1 MMFVTARSKWIG
13 ALISAG
19 PLGSEAIMKERK
31 AALLHFHSFK
41 AMREIAELL
50 CTYGRTEETIIH
62 GIPAH
67 AAPNAEPAIR
77 LEGHRMADG
86 LRQSLIDYADWR
98 AMGEIQADWSRLS
111 SSAAAIRL
119 GKILTRAKHSR
130 SKIFQV
136 LRRRPFR
143 HGRCS
148 NCARCPR

>member
-1 MMFVTARSKWIG
+1 
-13 ALISAG
+13 
-19 PLGSEAIMKERK
+19 MKERK

-119 GKILTRAKHSR
+119 AVKSFRFSGEDRFAMDGAVT
-130 SKIFQV
+130 V
-136 LRRRPFR
+136 L
-143 HGRCS
+143 G
-148 NCARCPR
+148 ALDD